1 MSKQNKTKGTS
12 GTPDKS
18 TILGNKNLV
27 LAIGVIVVIAV
38 VAVAAYVAMTPGT
51 GSSPAAGNTIITGT
65 GSGAAA
71 GVGNSVS
78 VYYTGTFA
86 NGTVFDSNVDKT
98 PLAVKIGAHRVVPG
112 FENALIGMKAGQTK
126 TVTIP
131 VDQAYGTYH
140 PEYVQVVERT
150 GTLATM
156 DLKPGAILTS
166 QDPATGAVT
175 MVTVVNVTRDSVT
188 IDGNSRLAGLPLTFT
203 IQLLSVN

>member
-1 MSKQNKTKGTS
+1 MSKPNKTKGTS
-12 GTPDKS
+12 GTTENS
-18 TILGNKNLV
+18 AIVGNRNLV
-27 LAIGVIVVIAV
+27 LAIGVIIVIAV

-51 GSSPAAGNTIITGT
+51 GSSTTASIPNVTGA

-71 GVGNSVS
+71 AVGDSVS

-131 VDQAYGTYH
+131 AEQAYGTYH
-140 PEYVQVVERT
+140 PEYVQVIERT
-150 GTLATM
+150 GNLATM
-156 DLKPGAILTS
+156 DLAPGAKLTS

-175 MVTVVNVTRDSVT
+175 MVTVMNVTRDSVT
-188 IDGNSRLAGLPLTFT
+188 IDGNPPLAGQPLTFA